1 MKKLIL
7 TFLLLALG
15 LGQMWAQTNEVEEA
29 EIVIRKDRKIVLP
42 LATRNFEKIPQLP
55 KLEIPEVQQYRFR
68 TFDLNLNPFL
78 PSFRTV
84 PFNDPEEQKALK
96 NNYVKLGYG
105 NYITPYLEAYL
116 GSKRADNFLYNVYV
130 RHRSSARGPVADEN
144 SANGQTE
151 AVAGG
156 KFFDGT
162 NAIAGSLIYNRF
174 NTHYYGYNPV
184 LDLPSDDIEQVFNKF
199 SAKFSVNRTRKD
211 VPYDYHFTTIWGFF
225 KDIND
230 ARENKFYFDAGAD
243 LEINANWKAELNL
256 LATFSNRNDLVEETR
271 NYMNLMPRAMY
282 NNDAFDL
289 QIGFNLAGDND
300 SGRGIKIY
308 PAVEGGYLVNSR
320 TRVYLGFEG
329 DVEMN
334 TFESMARENP
344 WLTRGFDLRNTEK
357 VTDLYGGASLK
368 LIDDLNLNLKAS
380 YARLND
386 LTFITNDISDST
398 RFNVLYDTETVDRL
412 TISSS
417 LNFEK
422 KDLIRSALTFDY
434 FNYGLGTLAEAWHRP
449 EFKVDFNNTFYPIKD
464 LVFTVDFY
472 YMGGLIGL
480 NGETG
485 QSQALDD
492 IFDLN
497 FGARYSIN
505 PRIGVFLK
513 LNNLFGQEY
522 QRYLN
527 YPSRGIQA
535 LGGVSFTF

>member
-1 MKKLIL
+1 MKKQLLI
-7 TFLLLALG
+7 FLLLVFPVG
-15 LGQMWAQTNEVEEA
+15 LLAQTNELEEA
-29 EIVIRKDRKIVLP
+29 EIVIRKDRQIILP

-55 KLEIPEVQQYRFR
+55 KLEVPALQQYRFSS
-68 TFDLNLNPFL
+68 FDLNLNPFR
-78 PSFRTV
+78 PTFGTV
-84 PFNDPEEQKALK
+84 PFNATEQVTGLK
-96 NNYVKLGYG
+96 SNYVKLGYG

-116 GSKRADNFLYNVYV
+116 GSKRANNFLYNVYV
-130 RHRSSARGPVADEN
+130 RHMSSERGPVAGEN

-225 KDIND
+225 KDVND
-230 ARENKFYFDAGAD
+230 ARENKFYFDLGAD
-243 LEINANWKAELNL
+243 LEINTNWKAEMNL
-256 LATFSNRNDLVEETR
+256 LATFSNRNDLIEETR
-271 NYMNLMPRAMY
+271 NYLNLMPRVMY
-282 NNDAFDL
+282 QKDAWDVKA
-289 QIGFNLAGDND
+289 GFNLAGDSD
-300 SGRGIKIY
+300 SGRGVKIY
-308 PAVEGGYLVNSR
+308 PAVEGGYLINSGLR
-320 TRVYLGFEG
+320 LYAGLEG
-329 DVEMN
+329 DLEMN

-357 VTDLYGGASLK
+357 TIDFYGGASMQLF
-368 LIDDLNLNLKAS
+368 DGLNLNLKAS
-380 YARLND
+380 YAKLND

-398 RFNVLYDTETVDRL
+398 RFNVLYDDEAVDRL
-412 TISSS
+412 TVSSS

-422 KDLIRSALTFDY
+422 KDLLRSALTFDY
-434 FNYGLGTLAEAWHRP
+434 YNYSLGTLAEAWHRP
-449 EFKVDFNNTFYPIKD
+449 EFKLDFNNTFYPMD
-464 LVFTVDFY
+464 NLVFTLDLY
-472 YMGGLIGL
+472 YMAGLIGL

-485 QSQALDD
+485 QSEALDD
-492 IFDLN
+492 ILDLN
-497 FGARYSIN
+497 LGGRYSIN
-505 PRIGVFLK
+505 DRIGVFLK
-513 LNNLFGQEY
+513 LNNLLGNEY

-527 YPSRGIQA
+527 YPTRGIQV

>member
-1 MKKLIL
+1 MRRLITL
-7 TFLLLALG
+7 TLLCTLTLG
-15 LGQMWAQTNEVEEA
+15 LVAQTNELEEA
-29 EIVIRKDRKIVLP
+29 EIVIRKDRQILLP

-55 KLEIPEVQQYRFR
+55 KLEVPELQQYKFSS
-68 TFDLNLNPFL
+68 FDLNLNPFM
-78 PSFRTV
+78 PSFGTV
-84 PFNDPEEQKALK
+84 PYNSAAPVYDLK
-96 NNYVKLGYG
+96 SNYVKLGYG

-116 GSKRADNFLYNVYV
+116 GSKRAENFLYNLYV
-130 RHRSSARGPVADEN
+130 RHMSSERGPVAGEN

-151 AVAGG
+151 AVVGG

-225 KDIND
+225 KDVND
-230 ARENKFYFDAGAD
+230 ARENKFYFDLGGE

-256 LATFSNRNDLVEETR
+256 ITTFSNRNDLIEETR
-271 NYMNLMPRAMY
+271 NYMNLMPRVVYQKNAL
-282 NNDAFDL
+282 DL
-289 QIGFNLAGDND
+289 NAGFNVAGDND
-300 SGRGIKIY
+300 SGRGIKLY
-308 PAVEGGYLVNSR
+308 PAIEGGYLINSSL
-320 TRVYLGFEG
+320 RVYAGFEG

-334 TFESMARENP
+334 TFESMAKENP

-357 VTDLYGGASLK
+357 AADFYGGASMQL
-368 LIDDLNLNLKAS
+368 LDGLNLNVKAS

-398 RFNVLYDTETVDRL
+398 RFNVLYDTESVDRL

-422 KDLIRSALTFDY
+422 KDLLRSALTFDY
-434 FNYGLGTLAEAWHRP
+434 FNYSLGTLAEAWHRP
-449 EFKVDFNNTFYPIKD
+449 DFKIDFNNTFYPLKN
-464 LVFTVDFY
+464 LVFTFDLY
-472 YMGGLIGL
+472 YMAGLNGL

-485 QSQALDD
+485 QSEALDD
-492 IFDLN
+492 ILDLN
-497 FGARYSIN
+497 LGGRYSIN
-505 PRIGVFLK
+505 QRIGVFLK
-513 LNNLFGQEY
+513 LNNLLGKEY

-527 YPSRGIQA
+527 YPTRGMQV